1 VAVILVIEDNEA
13 VGRTV
18 QRMLHLTGHD
28 VVLARDCATGLHL
41 WRAREVDLAVVDVG
55 LPDQSGLGAI
65 MEMRALQHALP
76 IIIISGRCQ
85 LELLEMIR
93 DAGLTGNIRILSKP
107 FGGEELVD
115 AVEALLLV
123 PPSWGE

>member
-18 QRMLHLTGHD
+18 ERMLHLVGHE
-28 VVLARDCATGLHL
+28 VLLASDCATGLHF

-55 LPDQSGLGAI
+55 LPDQSGLEAI
-65 MEMRALQHALP
+65 TEMRALQRALP
-76 IIIISGRCQ
+76 IVTISGRCQ
-85 LELLEMIR
+85 MELLEMIR
-93 DAGLTGNIRILSKP
+93 EAGLSEGIRILPKP
-107 FGGEELVD
+107 FSGEELVG

>member
-18 QRMLHLTGHD
+18 QRMLHLMGHE
-28 VVLARDCATGLHL
+28 VALARDCATGLHL